1 MVRSFDIDTGA
12 DITTIDEEIKSLK
25 LDLQNMD
32 SELRLIMKNQ
42 KRLSFL
48 LWDVMRSINI
58 INRKV
63 GIPDLYYYGGK
74 RKRS

>member
-1 MVRSFDIDTGA
+1 VVRSFDIDTGA

-42 KRLSFL
+42 KRLSLL
-48 LWDVMRSINI
+48 LWDVMR
-58 INRKV
+58 
-63 GIPDLYYYGGK
+63 
-74 RKRS
+74 

>member
-63 GIPDLYYYGGK
+63 GIPELYYYGGK

>member
-32 SELRLIMKNQ
+32 SELRVIMKNQ

-48 LWDVMRSINI
+48 LWDVMRSLNT

-63 GIPDLYYYGGK
+63 GIPELYYYGGK